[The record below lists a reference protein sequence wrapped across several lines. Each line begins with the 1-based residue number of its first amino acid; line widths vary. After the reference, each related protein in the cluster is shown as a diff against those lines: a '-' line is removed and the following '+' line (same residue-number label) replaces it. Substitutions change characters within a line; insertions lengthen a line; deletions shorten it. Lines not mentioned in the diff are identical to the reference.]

1 MGCARHYVEQDSV
14 QSQGEVCFMYA
25 WGTALALWMLMAV
38 FPLTSLG
45 REVALTFTFFNQ
57 CMWEEGRSPGHTVA
71 RENA

>member
-45 REVALTFTFFNQ
+45 REVALTFTFL
-57 CMWEEGRSPGHTVA
+57 
-71 RENA
+71 